1 MQPRLRAELWVRAYL
16 KRLELNNIPAFIAA
30 RGQPDSGA
38 VMVKCATLDGLAK
51 LYTRTFDYEAD
62 CDIWTVLTEGPEGFY
77 VNNGDWVKMRT
88 AVWIRP
94 DAPPRLVDCAQEGFP
109 WLSNT

>member
-38 VMVKCATLDGLAK
+38 VMVKCATLDGQAK
-51 LYTRTFDYEAD
+51 LYTRRFDYEAD
-62 CDIWTVLTEGPEGFY
+62 SDIWSILTEGPEAEVDASIRKQRSY
-77 VNNGDWVKMRT
+77 DPDLWVVELEARHGRT
-88 AVWIRP
+88 LLDEDGLR
-94 DAPPRLVDCAQEGFP
+94 D
-109 WLSNT
+109 